1 MTSDLRLIRPF
12 LANGL
17 ITQSEVQLV
26 TTIARLQPQATAGSL
41 LALAITSRA
50 VRLGH
55 ACIDLGDMV
64 EIHQILSSESIDDG
78 SAIESDLSW
87 PDPAEWIGDLIDSPI
102 VATPDTFLDEP
113 LRPLVLDHGRLYLQ
127 RYFCHETRVAEELLR
142 RSRATRLDISSA
154 EMLDELFDPGVS
166 GDNPQRRAAELAL
179 GGGLTIITGGPGT
192 GKTWTIT
199 KILIGA
205 TKLAAGNN
213 STIAIAMAAPTGKA
227 AARINESVIASLH
240 EMPSPPVATTIHALL
255 GWAPGG
261 AFRHDHTNPLPHDL
275 VIIDET
281 SMISLSLM
289 ASLLNAI
296 RPDASVVLVGDPD
309 QLTSVEVGTVLSDIV
324 APSGESPLNAR
335 IVKLTRPHRFGA
347 DSAIASLASAVRS
360 GNLESATELLVERSP
375 TIRPSDGDQPSLEW
389 IRPDETARIDR
400 LMGEVI
406 ESSIS
411 MARAALRGDAQGALS
426 AAAHTKV
433 LAATRMNQFGVH
445 HWSDMIESAV
455 VSRVPGVDNSSR
467 WFVGRPVM
475 VTAND
480 RVNRVA
486 NGDTGVVVDHG
497 DGPAV
502 AFPGGGGPD
511 SPDHVRFLPTSRLAE
526 VESWWAMT
534 IHKSQGSEF
543 RHVVVSLPPSG
554 SPILTRELLY
564 TAITRAQERITII
577 ADEQVLREAISR
589 KVSRASGLS
598 ARLWTGLEA
607 ARE

>member
-1 MTSDLRLIRPF
+1 MTPDPQIIEPF

-17 ITQSEVQLV
+17 ITRSEAQLV
-26 TTIARLQPQATAGSL
+26 ATVARLQPQATAGSL
-41 LALAITSRA
+41 LALAITARA

-55 ACIDLGDMV
+55 ACVDLGEV
-64 EIHQILSSESIDDG
+64 TEIHQMLLSDSVETG
-78 SAIESDLSW
+78 STIESELSW
-87 PDPAEWIGDLIDSPI
+87 PDPAEWSEILVDSPI

-113 LRPLVLDHGRLYLQ
+113 LRPLVLDQGRLYLQ
-127 RYFCHETRVAEELLR
+127 RYYCHETNVAEELLL
-142 RSRATRLDISSA
+142 RSRVKRPDISPG
-154 EMLDELFDPGVS
+154 EILDELFAPGV
-166 GDNPQRRAAELAL
+166 DHHNPQRRAAELAL

-192 GKTWTIT
+192 GKTWTIA

-205 TKLAAGNN
+205 TKLAARNN
-213 STIAIAMAAPTGKA
+213 SAVAIAMAAPTGKA

-261 AFRHDHTNPLPHDL
+261 AFRHDHASPLPHDL

-289 ASLLNAI
+289 ASLLDAI
-296 RPDASVVLVGDPD
+296 KPDASVVLVGDPD

-324 APSGESPLNAR
+324 TPAGESSLSSR
-335 IVKLTRPHRFGA
+335 IVKLTQPHRFGPE
-347 DSAIASLASAVRS
+347 SAIASLASAVRS
-360 GNLESATELLVERSP
+360 GDIESATELLGEHSP
-375 TIRPSDGDQPSLEW
+375 TSRPSDGDQPSLEW
-389 IRPDETARIDR
+389 IRPEETARIDR
-400 LMGEVI
+400 IVGEVI

-411 MARAALRGDAQGALS
+411 MAQAALRGDALGALS

-433 LAATRMNQFGVH
+433 LAATRMNQFGVY
-445 HWSDMIESAV
+445 HWSDMIESTV
-455 VSRVPGVDNSSR
+455 VSRVPGVDNSRR

-480 RVNRVA
+480 RMNRVA
-486 NGDTGVVVDHG
+486 NGDTGVVIDRG

-502 AFPGGGGPD
+502 AFPGGGPESSD
-511 SPDHVRFLPTSRLAE
+511 DVRFLPTSRLAE

-543 RHVVVSLPPSG
+543 RHVVVSLPPPG

-564 TAITRAQERITII
+564 TAITRARERVTII
-577 ADEQVLREAISR
+577 ADEQVLREAIGR

-598 ARLWTGLEA
+598 ARLWTGSEVP
-607 ARE
+607 RK